1 MREGLL
7 LKIHCDKGTLH
18 IMLPEK
24 INATTVAAFEKE
36 LFAIE
41 QLNEAEEIILDAD
54 NLSYIASLGLR
65 VLLKLKKRCKGTS
78 ISIVN
83 TDDAVYKVFED
94 TGFAK
99 MLKVTKKLRFVDIDS
114 LEVLGAGYY
123 GSVYRINEE
132 QILKVFYNVQ
142 SEQTIHE
149 IINTVRIA
157 FTHGIPTIIPFEVV
171 RTAKGLGVVLELLNA
186 KIMST
191 LMHDNP
197 KDFDKYV
204 IEMVELAKM
213 LADTTFE
220 EGTLN
225 SHRTVI
231 TSVVESAAAYL
242 TPEEI
247 VAIKKYI
254 DLVPHRNSG
263 VHGDFHARNIMIM
276 DGSPLLIDMDEF
288 GCGHPIWDLGG
299 TYRIYQLFP
308 HVSADL
314 AHKLF
319 DFEGITF
326 AELYLKIF
334 GLTLDEADHFWEKFF
349 NEYFKDYSDQDKV
362 YLAELVKVYG
372 ALCLIFPIARY
383 HLKKDDP
390 ERLAVKID
398 VIRYLLKEMQAVDF
412 DHLIKAFEV
421 FK

>member
-1 MREGLL
+1 M
-7 LKIHCDKGTLH
+7 LKIHCDEGTLY

-41 QLNEAEEIILDAD
+41 QLNGAEEIILDAD

-65 VLLKLKKRCKGTS
+65 VLLKLKKRCKGTP
-78 ISIVN
+78 ISLVN
-83 TDDAVYKVFED
+83 TDDAVYKIFED

-99 MLKVTKKLRFVDIDS
+99 MLKVTKKLRFVNIDS
-114 LEVLGAGYY
+114 LEVLGAGTY

-132 QILKVFYNVQ
+132 QILKVFHNVQ
-142 SEQTIHE
+142 SEQAIHE

-171 RTAKGLGVVLELLNA
+171 RTAKGIGVVLELLNA
-186 KIMST
+186 EIMAT
-191 LMHDNP
+191 LMHGNP
-197 KDFDKYV
+197 KDFDKHV
-204 IEMVELAKM
+204 IELVELAKT

-225 SHRTVI
+225 NRRSFM
-231 TSVVESAAAYL
+231 TSGAESGDAYL

-263 VHGDFHARNIMIM
+263 VHGDFHARNIMMM

-288 GCGHPIWDLGG
+288 SCGHPIWDLGG
-299 TYRIYQLFP
+299 TYCIYQVFSHLP
-308 HVSADL
+308 ADIT
-314 AHKLF
+314 HKLF
-319 DFEGITF
+319 ELEGMTF
-326 AELYLKIF
+326 TDLYFKLF
-334 GLTLDEADHFWEKFF
+334 GFTFDEADRCWEKFF
-349 NEYFKDYSDQDKV
+349 NEYFKDYSDQDKI
-362 YLAELVKVYG
+362 YLAELSKVYG
-372 ALCLIFPIARY
+372 LLRALVFAIERC
-383 HLKKDDP
+383 HLAKDDP
-390 ERLAVKID
+390 AKLAMKIYT
-398 VIRYLLKEMQAVDF
+398 VRYLLKEMQAVDF

-421 FK
+421 WKL